1 LWAIGNDLPCVTN
14 FPSKVVRPD
23 STQSY
28 SSDSAS
34 DTSNNTDYFDTWS
47 ENDSGYDSDPFI
59 ALLLLTF
66 YQGILNHWTL
76 IRRIIIR
83 RMIFKGL
90 IICVLGCFGY
100 LPSWWDINSFYSF
113 YSSLSFWWDSVSIIL
128 NLTQL
133 NTLIKWW
140 IEH

>member
-1 LWAIGNDLPCVTN
+1 MWAIGNDLPGVTN

-47 ENDSGYDSDPFI
+47 ENDSGYDSDPFA
-59 ALLLLTF
+59 ALFLLTLI
-66 YQGILNHWTL
+66 QGLLNHWTL
-76 IRRIIIR
+76 IRIIIIR
-83 RMIFKGL
+83 RIIFKGL
-90 IICVLGCFGY
+90 IVGALACFGY
-100 LPSWWDINSFYSF
+100 LPSWWDINSF